1 MTDAW
6 SFSYW
11 QKQKGPK
18 LKPMCHGTHA
28 RIYFGPITAL
38 RIREIIC
45 ACGLSISLLLL
56 LLHVLLL
63 ALCHIGPTVSI
74 KHLSMT
80 VGRSCEYSRYDVIME
95 CRTPALQCGLEH
107 QKIFT
112 KTSEFWEQFYFCF
125 FISFVSFKPQT
136 SQTNLFWIFFFFV
149 KLSSNIF
156 ELLSYLFFFKILLSI
171 TIF

>member
-1 MTDAW
+1 MVI
-6 SFSYW
+6 F
-11 QKQKGPK
+11 
-18 LKPMCHGTHA
+18 
-28 RIYFGPITAL
+28 
-38 RIREIIC
+38 
-45 ACGLSISLLLL
+45 
-56 LLHVLLL
+56 LL
-63 ALCHIGPTVSI
+63 AETKRTETETDVSRDPRPNLFWSNHCSPHQRNHLRLRSL
-74 KHLSMT
+74 HLSPPPPPPRPA
-80 VGRSCEYSRYDVIME
+80 VGVMPYRAHRIDQTSQYDRRPLVCEYSRYDVIME